1 MDDAQLRKALTGGVL
16 LGAEQAMTKLF
27 AAHHED
33 RSEGQ
38 THRHRTEEALLEIIL
53 SAEDMLGL
61 IEQLGQTNHRGHGS

>member
-1 MDDAQLRKALTGGVL
+1 MDEGALRKALTGGVL

-27 AAHHED
+27 ATHHED

-53 SAEDMLGL
+53 SAGELLAL
-61 IEQLGQTNHRGHGS
+61 IEQMDQPNHRSHGS